1 MSSAVKLE
9 SVICQN
15 GEEPD
20 YTSVNG
26 KVAFAKRLNVVRK
39 ILEGFR
45 RQGDWSA
52 IKTSIGAV
60 RRVAG
65 NRCCA
70 VQLSTKIFPFSL
82 SSSFYWSKGKSYT
95 YETYFPFRALCLMF
109 FVISFYVIYSFP
121 LISFKLNDKQATH
134 SSVRLHWTSPLSY
147 FAFMDVTNLFLNNRY
162 SLMEFHGLYD
172 RYVSVSQH
180 FVTLYWSLLL
190 AFKIGLFEFTKDQL
204 MDCCLIASYYRS
216 A

>member
-15 GEEPD
+15 DEDPN

-60 RRVAG
+60 RRVASS
-65 NRCCA
+65 RFCA
-70 VQLSTKIFPFSL
+70 FQLSTKNLPFSL
-82 SSSFYWSKGKSYT
+82 SSLFYWSKVG
-95 YETYFPFRALCLMF
+95 
-109 FVISFYVIYSFP
+109 VI
-121 LISFKLNDKQATH
+121 
-134 SSVRLHWTSPLSY
+134 
-147 FAFMDVTNLFLNNRY
+147 
-162 SLMEFHGLYD
+162 
-172 RYVSVSQH
+172 
-180 FVTLYWSLLL
+180 
-190 AFKIGLFEFTKDQL
+190 
-204 MDCCLIASYYRS
+204 
-216 A
+216 

>member
-20 YTSVNG
+20 YTSVTE
-26 KVAFAKRLNVVRK
+26 KVAFAKRFYVVRK

-60 RRVAG
+60 RRVAS

-70 VQLSTKIFPFSL
+70 VQLSTRNL
-82 SSSFYWSKGKSYT
+82 SFLFLLHFIGQDSTGRCYT
-95 YETYFPFRALCLMF
+95 YEAYFPLGALF
-109 FVISFYVIYSFP
+109 
-121 LISFKLNDKQATH
+121 
-134 SSVRLHWTSPLSY
+134 
-147 FAFMDVTNLFLNNRY
+147 
-162 SLMEFHGLYD
+162 
-172 RYVSVSQH
+172 
-180 FVTLYWSLLL
+180 
-190 AFKIGLFEFTKDQL
+190 
-204 MDCCLIASYYRS
+204 
-216 A
+216 

>member
-60 RRVAG
+60 RRVAS

-70 VQLSTKIFPFSL
+70 VQLSTRNLPFSP
-82 SSSFYWSKGKSYT
+82 SSSFYWSRGRSYMKHT
-95 YETYFPFRALCLMF
+95 FPFRALLLMF
-109 FVISFYVIYSFP
+109 LSSLSMLFILF
-121 LISFKLNDKQATH
+121 LECH
-134 SSVRLHWTSPLSY
+134 SS
-147 FAFMDVTNLFLNNRY
+147 
-162 SLMEFHGLYD
+162 
-172 RYVSVSQH
+172 
-180 FVTLYWSLLL
+180 
-190 AFKIGLFEFTKDQL
+190 
-204 MDCCLIASYYRS
+204 
-216 A
+216 